1 MRLPLAPLL
10 AVSLALASPAVAEE
24 PARISVTGEGVV
36 TAAPDMAEISLAVMT
51 EAPTA
56 AEALTQNSV
65 RLDAVLTRLRE
76 AGIEPRDLQTEGLG
90 LNPVWTGHDAE
101 TGPKITAYSAQNGVK
116 VRLRDLGKLGAVLD
130 AAVADGAN
138 SLNGLTFGVSNE
150 DALMDEARRA
160 AVAEAKA
167 RAELLASA
175 AGVTLGPIIS
185 ISEAAEMMP
194 RPMPMM
200 RAAAEAMPA
209 PVPVEGGELGLSASV
224 SIVWALEQ

>member
-1 MRLPLAPLL
+1 MIANIESVAQSAPLAVARLACAVLLIFGSAFALRVEAQPLK
-10 AVSLALASPAVAEE
+10 S
-24 PARISVTGEGVV
+24 VV
-36 TAAPDMAEISLAVMT
+36 TT
-51 EAPTA
+51 E
-56 AEALTQNSV
+56 
-65 RLDAVLTRLRE
+65 R
-76 AGIEPRDLQTEGLG
+76 
-90 LNPVWTGHDAE
+90 
-101 TGPKITAYSAQNGVK
+101 
-116 VRLRDLGKLGAVLD
+116 
-130 AAVADGAN
+130 
-138 SLNGLTFGVSNE
+138 
-150 DALMDEARRA
+150 
-160 AVAEAKA
+160 A

>member
-1 MRLPLAPLL
+1 MKRKQKETGGVAAVCQLRTGNTHPFGVMKGFTPLGAG
-10 AVSLALASPAVAEE
+10 EE
-24 PARISVTGEGVV
+24 RIYRE
-36 TAAPDMAEISLAVMT
+36 M
-51 EAPTA
+51 
-56 AEALTQNSV
+56 
-65 RLDAVLTRLRE
+65 RE
-76 AGIEPRDLQTEGLG
+76 AIP
-90 LNPVWTGHDAE
+90 
-101 TGPKITAYSAQNGVK
+101 
-116 VRLRDLGKLGAVLD
+116 VLD